1 MASQSNREIQP
12 KDGPVQEN
20 QTPVIEATLI
30 VDSELDK
37 ELLESSKV
45 SEEKELEDKRDTD
58 PAKEQVK
65 PVQKPPTIQQNRPS
79 Q

>member
-1 MASQSNREIQP
+1 M
-12 KDGPVQEN
+12 QEN

-65 PVQKPPTIQQNRPS
+65 PV
-79 Q
+79 